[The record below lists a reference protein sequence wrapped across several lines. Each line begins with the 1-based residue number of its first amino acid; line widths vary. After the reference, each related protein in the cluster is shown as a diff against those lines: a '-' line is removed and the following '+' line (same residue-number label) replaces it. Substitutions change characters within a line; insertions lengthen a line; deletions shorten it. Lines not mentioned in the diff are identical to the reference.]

1 MSKIE
6 RDTKKRQIK
15 KAAGSLKKTGFL
27 CTDDLETIDYNND
40 TIINDLDDV
49 EIINYNNDKNINDLD
64 NVNLKKTLRA
74 QIAGKNIVKKYKN
87 LTRKRKRPVQVDLAD
102 LETVNYN
109 DDTSI
114 SDLNNIPFGFS
125 APKKTKSAQIAARK
139 IVQKYKKLSKKKSP
153 LPFHVSDTANTETV
167 DYNDDTNI
175 NDVSSNKGAQIVAKK
190 IVKKYRNLARKK
202 PCQRSP
208 KETEDDV
215 VFLKQV
221 PVHPRDRL
229 ARKTKDHIKFV
240 KRVPLRLQERLKQKG
255 KTALDNYRGLSKKV
269 KMPMSLS

>member
-1 MSKIE
+1 M
-6 RDTKKRQIK
+6 
-15 KAAGSLKKTGFL
+15 
-27 CTDDLETIDYNND
+27 
-40 TIINDLDDV
+40 
-49 EIINYNNDKNINDLD
+49 
-64 NVNLKKTLRA
+64 
-74 QIAGKNIVKKYKN
+74 
-87 LTRKRKRPVQVDLAD
+87 DLAD